1 MKIYHILYHIYFHS
15 ASFFVNFRADFS
27 LSIALHFTIKTLF
40 YCSFPK
46 SRIELSVHWCVTFY
60 VNRFTS
66 VYIGV

>member
-27 LSIALHFTIKTLF
+27 LSTALHFTIKTLF
-40 YCSFPK
+40 CCSFPK

-66 VYIGV
+66 VYMGV